1 MFTTEILY
9 LVLLV
14 VCILLSAFFAS
25 AEISFMSLQ
34 RVRLEHMLETKVK
47 GAKRIARILEK
58 PERFL
63 STVRV
68 GDNFADTAGAV
79 LSTALAVSLLGER
92 RGLIVATLGFTFLT
106 LVFGDTTP
114 RTLAARNSERVAL
127 ALARP
132 VEIVSWLLNPLV
144 FLFSGI
150 VSLFARIFGVKTIPR
165 TTTSPEE
172 IRTLIRMGRRE
183 GAVEAEEAEML
194 HNVFEF
200 GDRPVREIMVPRPD
214 VVGLREGAKIADYLS
229 LYAACPHSRI
239 PVYKD
244 NLDNILG
251 TISDREAFVGI
262 ANGTMN
268 NDTGIDKIT
277 RPVYFTPDSK
287 PISKLFSEMRE
298 KNLRMAVVVDEY
310 GGTAGI
316 VTLRSIV
323 EEVFGEIGSEIGPSE
338 KDFEIV
344 DEHTFQ
350 VDGSMRVEDINE
362 EMGLGISEGDY
373 ETMAGFIMSVL
384 GHIPKQGEQF
394 RYKNLKITVTKMD
407 SVKIEEVLITR
418 EAHAATT
425 RSVQPGERA

>member
-14 VCILLSAFFAS
+14 VCILLSAFFSS
-25 AEISFMSLQ
+25 AEIAFMSLQ
-34 RVRLEHMLETKVK
+34 RVRLENMVETKVK
-47 GAKRIARILEK
+47 GAKRVAKIMEK

-63 STVRV
+63 STVRT
-68 GDNFADTAGAV
+68 GDTFVDTAGAV
-79 LSTALAVSLLGER
+79 IATVLAVSFLGQR
-92 RGLIVATLGFTFLT
+92 RGLIVATLAFTFVT
-106 LVFGDTTP
+106 LIFSDMTP
-114 RTLAARNSERVAL
+114 RTIAVRNSEKVAL
-127 ALARP
+127 SLARP
-132 VEIVSWLLNPLV
+132 IEIVSWLFSPIVILV
-144 FLFSGI
+144 SGI
-150 VSLFARIFGVKTIPR
+150 VSLLTRAFGGTTVPR
-165 TTTSPEE
+165 TTTSAEE
-172 IRTLIRMGRRE
+172 IRTLIRMGSRD

-214 VVGLREGAKIADYLS
+214 VVGIRQGTKIAEYLA
-229 LYAACPHSRI
+229 LYAACPHSRM

-251 TISDREAFVGI
+251 MISDREVFVGM
-262 ANGTMN
+262 ANGTVN
-268 NDTGIDKIT
+268 NDTLIDKST

-298 KNLRMAVVVDEY
+298 KNLRMTVVVDEY

-350 VDGSMRVEDINE
+350 IDGSMRIEDINE
-362 EMGLGISEGDY
+362 EMGLGLPEGGY
-373 ETMAGFIMSVL
+373 ETISGFIMSVL
-384 GHIPKQGEQF
+384 GHIPRQGEQL
-394 RYKNLKITVTKMD
+394 RYKNLKITATRMEG
-407 SVKIEEVLITR
+407 VKIDEVLITR
-418 EAHAATT
+418 EAHAAATHP
-425 RSVQPGERA
+425 VQPG